1 MKQTDFQ
8 YINLEYLDNVT
19 DGDPD
24 MKKEILGLVI
34 EEVKND
40 MPRLKGLAASGDW
53 ETFHH
58 ITHKFKST
66 LAFVGNELL
75 LDTNREMEQM
85 SKLKEKL
92 EEVPGLLKV
101 MNELQPRVQNELD
114 LAFNAL

>member
-8 YINLEYLDNVT
+8 YINLEYLEMVT
-19 DGDPD
+19 DGDPE

-34 EEVKND
+34 DEIKND
-40 MPRLKGLAASGDW
+40 MPRLNALSDSGDW

-75 LDTNREMEQM
+75 LDTNREMEHR
-85 SKLKEKL
+85 SKFKENL
-92 EEVPGLLKV
+92 EGVPVLLQLV
-101 MNELQPRVQNELD
+101 NELHPRVQNELD